1 MCSVNNFYESLQF
14 WLHGV
19 SKYSIKFTVHFHQ
32 FHYVSKE
39 STLSLIS
46 HYFTLDWFFRIS
58 TYKPHTVETFHCSCI
73 FPLLH
78 TFFFSNLRP
87 FFNISALFFIFE
99 RLFSIL
105 ERIFFILELIFHI
118 YLQIIFNIVMR
129 SQPMY
134 NFLWRHD
141 LVHWFLT
148 ISRLI
153 DFLEFQL
160 TDIALLRLFNPRF
173 VVFSLFCA
181 PFLY

>member
-78 TFFFSNLRP
+78 TFFFKFPSIFSYFRP
-87 FFNISALFFIFE
+87 FLHIWAPF
-99 RLFSIL
+99 
-105 ERIFFILELIFHI
+105 FHI
-118 YLQIIFNIVMR
+118 RAHFFHIRAHFSYISSDYILHSYEESTYVQFFMT
-129 SQPMY
+129 S
-134 NFLWRHD
+134 
-141 LVHWFLT
+141 WFG
-148 ISRLI
+148 SLI
-153 DFLEFQL
+153 PNYFTVDWF
-160 TDIALLRLFNPRF
+160 
-173 VVFSLFCA
+173 
-181 PFLY
+181 